1 MNECLNSDDDD
12 EEAHRW
18 SLPCFFTRNC
28 LNSVDAEIQAIPSV
42 RASCCAEIVPEVD
55 SCQKVRSRD
64 QKSGKHNGLITG

>member
-28 LNSVDAEIQAIPSV
+28 LNSVDAEIQTIRSA
-42 RASCCAEIVPEVD
+42 RASCCAEILSGGD
-55 SCQKVRSRD
+55 SFHKVRSQER
-64 QKSGKHNGLITG
+64 KSGKRNGLITG